1 MMVASVVA
9 MLWVTNCPEMFRAV
23 RSLRHCRKL
32 AIKSCTEKAATS
44 ARGTTPIPITFPIT
58 VPDHKSIKPGL
69 LRQIL
74 RNANLTV
81 DEFLTLIGR
90 RR

>member
-1 MMVASVVA
+1 MGNKLPRDVSGREVVEA
-9 MLWVTNCPEMFRAV
+9 LQKIGYKIV
-23 RSLRHCRKL
+23 HRKGSHIRMRDDANPNHL
-32 AIKSCTEKAATS
+32 
-44 ARGTTPIPITFPIT
+44 PIT
-58 VPDHKSIKPGL
+58 VPDHKSIKPRL

>member
-1 MMVASVVA
+1 MGKLPRDVSGRKVVKVLQKIGYRVVHRKGSHIR
-9 MLWVTNCPEMFRAV
+9 MRDDTNPNHLPV
-23 RSLRHCRKL
+23 
-32 AIKSCTEKAATS
+32 
-44 ARGTTPIPITFPIT
+44 T

-81 DEFLTLIGR
+81 EEFLRLLR
-90 RR
+90 SQKP

>member
-1 MMVASVVA
+1 MGNKLPRDVSGREVVEA
-9 MLWVTNCPEMFRAV
+9 LQKIGYEIV
-23 RSLRHCRKL
+23 HRKGSHIRMRDDANPNHL
-32 AIKSCTEKAATS
+32 
-44 ARGTTPIPITFPIT
+44 PIT

>member
-1 MMVASVVA
+1 MGNKLPRDVSGREVVEA
-9 MLWVTNCPEMFRAV
+9 LQKIGYKIVHRKG
-23 RSLRHCRKL
+23 RHIRMRDDANPNHL
-32 AIKSCTEKAATS
+32 
-44 ARGTTPIPITFPIT
+44 PIT